1 MKKIR
6 LLILSF
12 IMIFILFVQVSLGF
26 FDNNSINDQLFVP
39 IGVWTTLDDP
49 ATPETVKD
57 YLETLDTIIETRPN
71 MESADIADYLQEILF
86 EENEEGEQQLDEI
99 FADYTLGEIIETID
113 LIIEFTEAFLVFDK
127 DNNPVFPNPQLVDAV
142 NIDLG
147 GPLNPGE
154 YRIVNKVIQTANLS
168 NIHWWSPIAL
178 QLTMEDPLGGDI
190 SDYVIEVL
198 FDARPYDENAPFSYN
213 YLIRDKT
220 SWNNNRARDE
230 IDIDENQLVPVAYD
244 VVFNSVVYRDKGD
257 GFVPVNYR
265 HMYAAPQFTGN
276 WSRLPIG
283 PNIYLGPPTGEHDTP
298 IGSQQEILRFDNP
311 SRRAGLVLIGKANGT
326 RSELRIDIPE
336 RNPRNGDSVPL
347 MPVAIVVSRG
357 LELDGNGNP
366 LPTQSDLMIEPLITM
381 RVIEGQVWTGD

>member
-1 MKKIR
+1 
-6 LLILSF
+6 
-12 IMIFILFVQVSLGF
+12 
-26 FDNNSINDQLFVP
+26 
-39 IGVWTTLDDP
+39 
-49 ATPETVKD
+49 
-57 YLETLDTIIETRPN
+57 
-71 MESADIADYLQEILF
+71 
-86 EENEEGEQQLDEI
+86 
-99 FADYTLGEIIETID
+99 
-113 LIIEFTEAFLVFDK
+113 
-127 DNNPVFPNPQLVDAV
+127 
-142 NIDLG
+142 
-147 GPLNPGE
+147 
-154 YRIVNKVIQTANLS
+154 
-168 NIHWWSPIAL
+168 IAL

-220 SWNNNRARDE
+220 SWNNNRAGDE

-283 PNIYLGPPTGEHDTP
+283 PNIYLGPPTGEYDTP

-311 SRRAGLVLIGKANGT
+311 RSRAGLVLIGKANGT